1 MAVLNIH
8 SEIKSGEANQLDLVF
23 LGLDGTSFQTVNDFI
38 KSIPEDDNTIE
49 LSIHSNG
56 GLVTEGVAI
65 YDAIRA
71 SGKEVSA
78 VVEGSADSIASVI
91 LLSAAKEKRAMRPN
105 ASMVI
110 HNPSTP
116 VWALTSGYATADEFK
131 AWAESLEQAKE
142 RILDIY
148 VDRTGTDRETL
159 SDLMDKE
166 TNLTAIKA
174 KELGF
179 ISEIIAPNT
188 NVTKSKIMA
197 NSKIKA
203 AFAAIKNLLTE
214 VIDEVDETKVVNMTL
229 VTEAGVELVIERES
243 GDPQVGDAA
252 SPDGEHTLDD
262 GTVIVVL
269 DGKITEIRGAGEDT
283 EDNNDDEITNLKQRI
298 SDLEAENAQLK
309 GSTLTKDQRTILN
322 RVSKLGGIQVLDR
335 LESNYT
341 PTKREPTPAKV
352 KDPVTNSIADAAK
365 AKAEAI
371 RASKK
376 K

>member
-38 KSIPEDDNTIE
+38 KSIPEDDTAID

-56 GLVTEGVAI
+56 GSVIEGVAI

-116 VWALTSGYATADEFK
+116 VWALSSGYATADEFK
-131 AWAESLEQAKE
+131 AWADSLEQAKE

-148 VDRTGTDRETL
+148 VDRTGTDRQVL

-188 NVTKSKIMA
+188 NKTKSKIMA
-197 NSKIKA
+197 NSKLSA
-203 AFAAIKNLLTE
+203 AIAAIKNL
-214 VIDEVDETKVVNMTL
+214 VNSVVDETNDDAIVNMTL

-262 GTVIVVL
+262 GTVVVVL

-283 EDNNDDEITNLKQRI
+283 EDSTDEITNLKQRI

-309 GSTLTKDQRTILN
+309 GSTLTKDQRAILN
-322 RVSKLGGIQVLDR
+322 KVSKLGGIAVLDK

-341 PTKREPTPAKV
+341 PSKREAALAKA

-371 RASKK
+371 RASRQK
-376 K
+376 

>member
-131 AWAESLEQAKE
+131 AWADSLEQAKE

-148 VDRTGTDRETL
+148 VDRTGTDRQVL

-197 NSKIKA
+197 NSKLSA
-203 AFAAIKNLLTE
+203 AIAAIKNL
-214 VIDEVDETKVVNMTL
+214 VNSVVDETSDDAIVNMTL

-283 EDNNDDEITNLKQRI
+283 EDSTDEITNLKQRI

-322 RVSKLGGIQVLDR
+322 KVSKLGGIAVLDK

-341 PTKREPTPAKV
+341 PPKREPSPAKP
-352 KDPVTNSIADAAK
+352 KEDPKNSIADAAK

-371 RASKK
+371 RASRQK
-376 K
+376 

>member
-8 SEIKSGEANQLDLVF
+8 SEIKSGEATKLDLVF
-23 LGLDGTSFQTVNDFI
+23 LGLDGTSFQSVNDFI
-38 KSIPEDDNTIE
+38 KSIPEDDNAID

-56 GLVTEGVAI
+56 GSVIEGVAI

-78 VVEGSADSIASVI
+78 TVEGSADSIASVI
-91 LLSAAKEKRAMRPN
+91 LLSAPKENRKMRPN

-110 HNPSTP
+110 HNPSVE
-116 VWALTSGYATADEFK
+116 VWALSSGGVSADELK
-131 AWAESLEQAKE
+131 AWADSLEQAKE

-148 VDRTGTDRETL
+148 VDRTGTDRQVL
-159 SDLMDKE
+159 SDLMNKE

-179 ISEIIAPNT
+179 VSEIIAPNT
-188 NVTKSKIMA
+188 NKTKSKIMA
-197 NSKIKA
+197 NSKLSA
-203 AFAAIKNLLTE
+203 AIAAIKNL
-214 VIDEVDETKVVNMTL
+214 VNSVVDETNDDAIVNMTL

-243 GDPQVGDAA
+243 GDPMVGDAA

-269 DGKITEIRGAGEDT
+269 DGKITEIRGAGEGT
-283 EDNNDDEITNLKQRI
+283 EDSSDEIANLKQRI

-322 RVSKLGGIQVLDR
+322 RVSKLGGIQVLDK

-341 PTKREPTPAKV
+341 PPKREAAPAKA

-371 RASKK
+371 RANKK

>member
-8 SEIKSGEANQLDLVF
+8 SEIKSGEATKLDLVF
-23 LGLDGTSFQTVNDFI
+23 LGLDGTSFQSVNDFI

-56 GLVTEGVAI
+56 GSVIEGVAI

-71 SGKEVSA
+71 SGKDVSA
-78 VVEGSADSIASVI
+78 TVEGSADSIASVI
-91 LLSAAKEKRAMRPN
+91 LLSAPKENRKMRPN

-110 HNPSTP
+110 HNPSVE
-116 VWALTSGYATADEFK
+116 VWALSSGGVSADELK
-131 AWAESLEQAKE
+131 AWADSLEQAKE

-148 VDRTGTDRETL
+148 VDRTGTDRQVL

-243 GDPQVGDAA
+243 GDPMVGDAA

-269 DGKITEIRGAGEDT
+269 DGKITEIRGAG

-322 RVSKLGGIQVLDR
+322 RVSKLGGIQVLDK

-341 PTKREPTPAKV
+341 PPKREPNQAKA
-352 KDPVTNSIADAAK
+352 KDPVTNSIAEAAK

-371 RASKK
+371 RANKK

>member
-56 GLVTEGVAI
+56 GLVTEGLAI

-116 VWALTSGYATADEFK
+116 VWALSSGYATADEFK
-131 AWAESLEQAKE
+131 AWADSLEQAKE

-148 VDRTGTDRETL
+148 VDRTGTDRQVL

-197 NSKIKA
+197 NSKLSA
-203 AFAAIKNLLTE
+203 AIAAIKNL
-214 VIDEVDETKVVNMTL
+214 VNSVVDETSDEAIVNMTL
-229 VTEAGVELVIERES
+229 VTEAGVELVVERES

-283 EDNNDDEITNLKQRI
+283 EDSTDEITNLKQRI
-298 SDLEAENAQLK
+298 SDLEAENTQLK

-322 RVSKLGGIQVLDR
+322 KVSKLGGIAVLDK

-341 PTKREPTPAKV
+341 PPKREPAPAKV

-371 RASKK
+371 RANKK

>member
-23 LGLDGTSFQTVNDFI
+23 LGLDGTSFQSVNDFI

-56 GLVTEGVAI
+56 GSVIEGVAI

-71 SGKEVSA
+71 SGKDVSA

-91 LLSAAKEKRAMRPN
+91 LLSAPKENRKMRPN

-110 HNPSTP
+110 HNPSVE
-116 VWALTSGYATADEFK
+116 VWALSSGGVSADELK
-131 AWAESLEQAKE
+131 AWADSLEQAKE

-148 VDRTGTDRETL
+148 VDRTGTDRQVL

-197 NSKIKA
+197 NSKLSA
-203 AFAAIKNLLTE
+203 AIAAIKNL
-214 VIDEVDETKVVNMTL
+214 VNSVVDETNDDAIVNMTL

-243 GDPQVGDAA
+243 GDPMVGDAA

-283 EDNNDDEITNLKQRI
+283 EDSTDEITNLKQRI

-322 RVSKLGGIQVLDR
+322 RVSKLGGIQVLDK

-341 PTKREPTPAKV
+341 PPKREPAPAKV

>member
-23 LGLDGTSFQTVNDFI
+23 LGLDGTSFHSVNDFI

-56 GLVTEGVAI
+56 GSVIEGVAI

-78 VVEGSADSIASVI
+78 TVEGSADSIASVI
-91 LLSAAKEKRAMRPN
+91 LLSAPKENRKMRPN

-110 HNPSTP
+110 HNPSVE
-116 VWALTSGYATADEFK
+116 VWALSSGGVSADELK
-131 AWAESLEQAKE
+131 AWADSLEQAKE

-148 VDRTGTDRETL
+148 VDRTGTDRQVL

-197 NSKIKA
+197 NSKLSA
-203 AFAAIKNLLTE
+203 AIAAIKNL
-214 VIDEVDETKVVNMTL
+214 VNSVVDETNDDAIVNMTL

-243 GDPQVGDAA
+243 GDPMVGDAA

-283 EDNNDDEITNLKQRI
+283 EDSTDEITNLKQRI

-322 RVSKLGGIQVLDR
+322 RVSKLGGIQVLDK

-341 PTKREPTPAKV
+341 PPKREPNQAKV

>member
-8 SEIKSGEANQLDLVF
+8 SEIKSGEESKLDLVF

-38 KSIPEDDNTIE
+38 KSIPEDDTAID

-56 GLVTEGVAI
+56 GSVIEGVAI

-78 VVEGSADSIASVI
+78 TVEGSADSIASVI

-116 VWALTSGYATADEFK
+116 VWALSSGYATADEFK
-131 AWAESLEQAKE
+131 AWADSLEQAKE

-148 VDRTGTDRETL
+148 VDRTGTDRQIL

-188 NVTKSKIMA
+188 NKTKSKIMA
-197 NSKIKA
+197 NSKLSA
-203 AFAAIKNLLTE
+203 AIAAIKNL
-214 VIDEVDETKVVNMTL
+214 VNSIVDEANDDAIVNMTL

-269 DGKITEIRGAGEDT
+269 DGKITEIRGAGGDT
-283 EDNNDDEITNLKQRI
+283 EDSTDEITNLKQRI

-322 RVSKLGGIQVLDR
+322 RVSKLGGIQVLDK

-341 PTKREPTPAKV
+341 PSKREAAPAKP
-352 KDPVTNSIADAAK
+352 KENPKNSIADAAK

-371 RASKK
+371 RASRQK
-376 K
+376 

>member
-23 LGLDGTSFQTVNDFI
+23 LGLDGTSFQSVNDFI
-38 KSIPEDDNTIE
+38 KSIPEDDTAID

-56 GLVTEGVAI
+56 GSVIEGVAI

-78 VVEGSADSIASVI
+78 TVEGSADSIASVI
-91 LLSAAKEKRAMRPN
+91 LLSAPKENRKMRPN

-110 HNPSTP
+110 HNPSVE
-116 VWALTSGYATADEFK
+116 VWALSSGGVSADELK
-131 AWAESLEQAKE
+131 SWADSLEQAKE

-148 VDRTGTDRETL
+148 VDRTGTDRQVL

-188 NVTKSKIMA
+188 NKTKSKIMA
-197 NSKIKA
+197 NSKLSA
-203 AFAAIKNLLTE
+203 AIAAIKNL
-214 VIDEVDETKVVNMTL
+214 VNSVVDETNDDAIVNMTL

-283 EDNNDDEITNLKQRI
+283 EDSTDEITNLKQRI

-322 RVSKLGGIQVLDR
+322 RVSKLGGIQVLDK

-341 PTKREPTPAKV
+341 PSKREAAPAKA

-371 RASKK
+371 RANKK

>member
-38 KSIPEDDNTIE
+38 KSIPEDDNAIE

-56 GLVTEGVAI
+56 GSVIEGVAI

-78 VVEGSADSIASVI
+78 TVEGSADSIASVI
-91 LLSAAKEKRAMRPN
+91 LLSAPKENRKMRPN

-110 HNPSTP
+110 HNPSVD
-116 VWALTSGYATADEFK
+116 VWALSSGGVSADELK
-131 AWAESLEQAKE
+131 SWADSLEQAKD

-148 VDRTGTDRETL
+148 VDRTGTDRQVL

-203 AFAAIKNLLTE
+203 AFAAIKNL
-214 VIDEVDETKVVNMTL
+214 VNSVVDEANDETIVNMTL

-269 DGKITEIRGAGEDT
+269 DGKITEIRGAGEAP
-283 EDNNDDEITNLKQRI
+283 EDDNDDEITNLKQRI

-322 RVSKLGGIQVLDR
+322 RVNKLGGIQVLDK

-341 PTKREPTPAKV
+341 PPKREATPAKP
-352 KDPVTNSIADAAK
+352 KENPKNSIADAAK
-365 AKAEAI
+365 AKADAI
-371 RASKK
+371 RASRQK
-376 K
+376 

>member
-38 KSIPEDDNTIE
+38 KSIPEDDTAID

-56 GLVTEGVAI
+56 GSVIEGVAI

-78 VVEGSADSIASVI
+78 TVEGSADSIASVI
-91 LLSAAKEKRAMRPN
+91 LLSAPKENRKMRPN

-110 HNPSTP
+110 HNPSVE
-116 VWALTSGYATADEFK
+116 VWALSSGGVSADELK
-131 AWAESLEQAKE
+131 AWADSLEQAKE

-148 VDRTGTDRETL
+148 VDRTGTDRQIL

-197 NSKIKA
+197 NSKLSA
-203 AFAAIKNLLTE
+203 AIAAIKNL
-214 VIDEVDETKVVNMTL
+214 VNSVVDETNDDAIVNMTL

-243 GDPQVGDAA
+243 GDPMVGDAA

-283 EDNNDDEITNLKQRI
+283 EDSTDEITNLKQRI

-322 RVSKLGGIQVLDR
+322 RVSKLGGIQVLDK

-341 PTKREPTPAKV
+341 PPKREAAPAKA
-352 KDPVTNSIADAAK
+352 KDLATNSIADAAK
-365 AKAEAI
+365 AKADAI
-371 RASKK
+371 RANKK

>member
-38 KSIPEDDNTIE
+38 KSIPEDDTAIE

-56 GLVTEGVAI
+56 GSVIEGVAI

-78 VVEGSADSIASVI
+78 TVEGSADSIASVI
-91 LLSAAKEKRAMRPN
+91 LLSAPKENRKMRPN

-110 HNPSTP
+110 HNPSVE
-116 VWALTSGYATADEFK
+116 VWALSSGGVSADELK
-131 AWAESLEQAKE
+131 SWADSLEQAKE

-148 VDRTGTDRETL
+148 VDRTGTDRQVL

-188 NVTKSKIMA
+188 NKTKSKIMA
-197 NSKIKA
+197 NSKLSA
-203 AFAAIKNLLTE
+203 AIAAIKNL
-214 VIDEVDETKVVNMTL
+214 VNSVVDETSDDAIVNMTL

-283 EDNNDDEITNLKQRI
+283 EDSTDEITNLKQRI

-309 GSTLTKDQRTILN
+309 GSTLTKDQRAILN
-322 RVSKLGGIQVLDR
+322 KVSKLGGIAVLDK

-341 PTKREPTPAKV
+341 PSKREAAPAKP
-352 KDPVTNSIADAAK
+352 KENPKNSIADAAK
-365 AKAEAI
+365 AKADAI
-371 RASKK
+371 RASRQK
-376 K
+376 

>member
-23 LGLDGTSFQTVNDFI
+23 LGLDGTSFQSVNDFI
-38 KSIPEDDNTIE
+38 KSIPEDDSTIE

-78 VVEGSADSIASVI
+78 TVEGSADSIASVI
-91 LLSAAKEKRAMRPN
+91 LLSAPKENRKMRPN

-110 HNPSTP
+110 HNPSVE
-116 VWALTSGYATADEFK
+116 VWALSSGGVSADELK
-131 AWAESLEQAKE
+131 AWADSLEQAKE

-148 VDRTGTDRETL
+148 VDRTGTDRQVL

-166 TNLTAIKA
+166 TNLTAVKA

-197 NSKIKA
+197 NSKLSA
-203 AFAAIKNLLTE
+203 AIAAIKNL
-214 VIDEVDETKVVNMTL
+214 VNSVVDETNDDAIVNMTL

-243 GDPQVGDAA
+243 GDPMVGDAA

-283 EDNNDDEITNLKQRI
+283 EDSTDEITNLKQRI

-322 RVSKLGGIQVLDR
+322 RVSKLGGIQVLDK

-341 PTKREPTPAKV
+341 PPKREPAPAKV

>member
-8 SEIKSGEANQLDLVF
+8 SEIKSGEESKLDLVF
-23 LGLDGTSFQTVNDFI
+23 LGLDGTSFQSVNDFI

-116 VWALTSGYATADEFK
+116 VWALSSGYATADEFK
-131 AWAESLEQAKE
+131 AWADSLEQAKE

-148 VDRTGTDRETL
+148 VDRTGTDRQVL

-243 GDPQVGDAA
+243 GDPMVGDAA

-269 DGKITEIRGAGEDT
+269 EGKITEIRGAGEDT
-283 EDNNDDEITNLKQRI
+283 KDSTDEITNLKQRI

-322 RVSKLGGIQVLDR
+322 RVSKLGGIQVLDK

-341 PTKREPTPAKV
+341 PPKREPAPAKV

>member
-23 LGLDGTSFQTVNDFI
+23 LGLDGTSFQSVNDFI

-56 GLVTEGVAI
+56 GSVIEGVAI

-91 LLSAAKEKRAMRPN
+91 LLSAPKENRKMRPN

-110 HNPSTP
+110 HNPSVE
-116 VWALTSGYATADEFK
+116 VWALSSGGVSADELK
-131 AWAESLEQAKE
+131 AWADSLEQAKE

-148 VDRTGTDRETL
+148 VDRTGTDRQVL

-188 NVTKSKIMA
+188 NKTKSKIMA
-197 NSKIKA
+197 NSKLSA
-203 AFAAIKNLLTE
+203 AIAAIKNL
-214 VIDEVDETKVVNMTL
+214 VNSVVDETNDDAIVNMTL

-243 GDPQVGDAA
+243 GDPMVGDAA

-283 EDNNDDEITNLKQRI
+283 EDSTDEITNLKQRI

-322 RVSKLGGIQVLDR
+322 RVSKLGGIQVLDK

-341 PTKREPTPAKV
+341 PPKREPAPAKV

>member
-8 SEIKSGEANQLDLVF
+8 SEIKSGEATKLDLVF
-23 LGLDGTSFQTVNDFI
+23 LGLDGTSFQSVNDFI
-38 KSIPEDDNTIE
+38 KSIPEDDPAID

-56 GLVTEGVAI
+56 GSVIEGVAI

-91 LLSAAKEKRAMRPN
+91 LLSAPKENRKMRPN

-116 VWALTSGYATADEFK
+116 VWALSSGYATADEFK
-131 AWAESLEQAKE
+131 AWADSLEQAKE

-148 VDRTGTDRETL
+148 VDRTGTDRQVL

-197 NSKIKA
+197 NSKLSA
-203 AFAAIKNLLTE
+203 AIAAIKNL
-214 VIDEVDETKVVNMTL
+214 VNSVVDETNDDAIVNMTL

-243 GDPQVGDAA
+243 GDPMVGDAA

-283 EDNNDDEITNLKQRI
+283 EDSTDEITNLKQRI

-322 RVSKLGGIQVLDR
+322 RVSKLGGIQVLDK

-341 PTKREPTPAKV
+341 PPKREPAPAKV

>member
-8 SEIKSGEANQLDLVF
+8 SEIKSGEESKLDLVF

-116 VWALTSGYATADEFK
+116 VWALSSGYATADEFK
-131 AWAESLEQAKE
+131 AWADSLEQAKE

-148 VDRTGTDRETL
+148 VDRTGTDRQIL

-188 NVTKSKIMA
+188 NKTKSKIMA
-197 NSKIKA
+197 NSKLSA
-203 AFAAIKNLLTE
+203 AIAAIKNL
-214 VIDEVDETKVVNMTL
+214 VNSVVDETSDDAIVNMTL

-283 EDNNDDEITNLKQRI
+283 EDSTDEITNLKQRI

-322 RVSKLGGIQVLDR
+322 RVSKLGGIAVLDK

-341 PTKREPTPAKV
+341 PSKREPSPAKP
-352 KDPVTNSIADAAK
+352 KEDPKNSIADAAK

-371 RASKK
+371 RASRQK
-376 K
+376 

>member
-8 SEIKSGEANQLDLVF
+8 SEIKSGEESKLDLVF
-23 LGLDGTSFQTVNDFI
+23 LGLDGTSFQSVNDFI

-56 GLVTEGVAI
+56 GSVIEGVAI

-78 VVEGSADSIASVI
+78 TVEGSADSIASVI
-91 LLSAAKEKRAMRPN
+91 LLSAPKENRKMRPN

-110 HNPSTP
+110 HNPSVD
-116 VWALTSGYATADEFK
+116 VWALSSGCVSADELK
-131 AWAESLEQAKE
+131 SWADSLEQAKE

-148 VDRTGTDRETL
+148 VDRTGTDREIL

-188 NVTKSKIMA
+188 NKTKSKIMA

-214 VIDEVDETKVVNMTL
+214 VIDEVDEAKVVNMTL

-252 SPDGEHTLDD
+252 SPAGEHTLDD

-283 EDNNDDEITNLKQRI
+283 EDSTDEITNLKQRI

-322 RVSKLGGIQVLDR
+322 KVSKLGGIAVLDK

-341 PTKREPTPAKV
+341 PPKREPTPAKA

-365 AKAEAI
+365 AKADAI
-371 RASKK
+371 RANKK

>member
-8 SEIKSGEANQLDLVF
+8 SEIKSGEESKLDLVF

-116 VWALTSGYATADEFK
+116 VWALSSGYATADEFK
-131 AWAESLEQAKE
+131 AWADSLEQAKE

-148 VDRTGTDRETL
+148 VDRTGTDRESL

-197 NSKIKA
+197 NSKIKS

-283 EDNNDDEITNLKQRI
+283 KDSTDEITNLKQRI

-322 RVSKLGGIQVLDR
+322 KVSKLGGIAVLDK

-341 PTKREPTPAKV
+341 PSKREAAPTKA

-371 RASKK
+371 RANKK

>member
-38 KSIPEDDNTIE
+38 KSIPEDDTAID

-56 GLVTEGVAI
+56 GSVIEGVAI

-91 LLSAAKEKRAMRPN
+91 LLSAPKENRKMRPN

-110 HNPSTP
+110 HNPSVE
-116 VWALTSGYATADEFK
+116 VWALSSGGVSADELK
-131 AWAESLEQAKE
+131 AWADSLEQAKE

-148 VDRTGTDRETL
+148 VDRTGTDRRVL

-197 NSKIKA
+197 NSKLSA
-203 AFAAIKNLLTE
+203 AIAAIKNL
-214 VIDEVDETKVVNMTL
+214 VNSVVDETSDEAIVNMTL

-283 EDNNDDEITNLKQRI
+283 EDSTDEITNLKQRI

-309 GSTLTKDQRTILN
+309 GSTLTKDQRSILN
-322 RVSKLGGIQVLDR
+322 RVSKLGGIQVLDK

-341 PTKREPTPAKV
+341 PSKREAAPAKV

-365 AKAEAI
+365 AKADAI
-371 RASKK
+371 RANKK

>member
-8 SEIKSGEANQLDLVF
+8 SEIKSGEANQIDLVF

-116 VWALTSGYATADEFK
+116 VWALSSGYATADEFK
-131 AWAESLEQAKE
+131 AWADSLEQAKE

-148 VDRTGTDRETL
+148 VDRTGTDRQVL
-159 SDLMDKE
+159 SDLMNKE

-197 NSKIKA
+197 NSKLSA
-203 AFAAIKNLLTE
+203 AIAAIKNL
-214 VIDEVDETKVVNMTL
+214 VNSVVDDTNDDTIVNMTL

-269 DGKITEIRGAGEDT
+269 DGKITEIRGAGEAP
-283 EDNNDDEITNLKQRI
+283 EDNNDDEITN
-298 SDLEAENAQLK
+298 
-309 GSTLTKDQRTILN
+309 
-322 RVSKLGGIQVLDR
+322 
-335 LESNYT
+335 
-341 PTKREPTPAKV
+341 
-352 KDPVTNSIADAAK
+352 
-365 AKAEAI
+365 
-371 RASKK
+371 
-376 K
+376 

>member
-38 KSIPEDDNTIE
+38 KSIPEDDTAID

-56 GLVTEGVAI
+56 GSVIEGVAI

-78 VVEGSADSIASVI
+78 TVEGSADSIASVI
-91 LLSAAKEKRAMRPN
+91 LLSAPKENRKMRPN

-110 HNPSTP
+110 HNPSVE
-116 VWALTSGYATADEFK
+116 VWALSSGGVSADELK
-131 AWAESLEQAKE
+131 SWADSLEQAKE

-148 VDRTGTDRETL
+148 VDRTGTDRQVL

-188 NVTKSKIMA
+188 NKTKSKIMA
-197 NSKIKA
+197 NSKLSA
-203 AFAAIKNLLTE
+203 AIAAIKNL
-214 VIDEVDETKVVNMTL
+214 VNSVVDETGDDAIVNMTL

-283 EDNNDDEITNLKQRI
+283 EDSTDEITNLKQRI

-322 RVSKLGGIQVLDR
+322 KVSKLGGIQVLDK

-341 PTKREPTPAKV
+341 PPKREAAPAKP
-352 KDPVTNSIADAAK
+352 KENPKNSIADAAK
-365 AKAEAI
+365 AKVEAI
-371 RASKK
+371 RASRQK
-376 K
+376 

>member
-23 LGLDGTSFQTVNDFI
+23 LGLDGTSFQSVNDFI
-38 KSIPEDDNTIE
+38 KSIPEDDTAID

-56 GLVTEGVAI
+56 GSVIEGVAI

-78 VVEGSADSIASVI
+78 TVEGSADSIASVI

-116 VWALTSGYATADEFK
+116 VWALSSGYATADEFK
-131 AWAESLEQAKE
+131 AWADSLEQAKE

-148 VDRTGTDRETL
+148 VDRTGTDRQIL

-197 NSKIKA
+197 NSKLSA
-203 AFAAIKNLLTE
+203 AIAAIKNL
-214 VIDEVDETKVVNMTL
+214 VNSVVDETSDDAIVNMTL

-283 EDNNDDEITNLKQRI
+283 KDSTDEITNLKQRI

-322 RVSKLGGIQVLDR
+322 KVSKLGGIQVLDK

-341 PTKREPTPAKV
+341 PPKREPAPAKP
-352 KDPVTNSIADAAK
+352 KENPQNSIADAAK
-365 AKAEAI
+365 AKADAI
-371 RASKK
+371 RANKK

>member
-8 SEIKSGEANQLDLVF
+8 SEIKSGEESKLDLVF

-116 VWALTSGYATADEFK
+116 VWALSSGYATADEFK
-131 AWAESLEQAKE
+131 AWADSLEQAKE

-148 VDRTGTDRETL
+148 VDRTGTDRQVL

-188 NVTKSKIMA
+188 NKTKSKIMA
-197 NSKIKA
+197 NSKLSA
-203 AFAAIKNLLTE
+203 AIAAIKNL
-214 VIDEVDETKVVNMTL
+214 VNSVVDETSDDAIVNMTL

-283 EDNNDDEITNLKQRI
+283 EDSTDEITNLKQRI

-322 RVSKLGGIQVLDR
+322 KVSKLGGIAVLDK

-341 PTKREPTPAKV
+341 PSKREAAPAKA

-371 RASKK
+371 RAGKK

>member
-1 MAVLNIH
+1 
-8 SEIKSGEANQLDLVF
+8 
-23 LGLDGTSFQTVNDFI
+23 
-38 KSIPEDDNTIE
+38 
-49 LSIHSNG
+49 
-56 GLVTEGVAI
+56 
-65 YDAIRA
+65 
-71 SGKEVSA
+71 
-78 VVEGSADSIASVI
+78 
-91 LLSAAKEKRAMRPN
+91 
-105 ASMVI
+105 MVI
-110 HNPSTP
+110 HNPSVE
-116 VWALTSGYATADEFK
+116 VWALASGGVSADELK
-131 AWAESLEQAKE
+131 SWADSLEQAKE

-148 VDRTGTDRETL
+148 VDRTGTDRQIL

-188 NVTKSKIMA
+188 NKTKSKIMA
-197 NSKIKA
+197 NSKLSA
-203 AFAAIKNLLTE
+203 AIAAIKNL
-214 VIDEVDETKVVNMTL
+214 VNSVVDDTSDDAIVNMTL
-229 VTEAGVELVIERES
+229 VTEAGVELVIKRES

-283 EDNNDDEITNLKQRI
+283 EDSTDEITNLKQRI

-322 RVSKLGGIQVLDR
+322 KVSKLGGIQVLDK

-341 PTKREPTPAKV
+341 PPKREPAPAKV

-371 RASKK
+371 RASRQK
-376 K
+376 

>member
-23 LGLDGTSFQTVNDFI
+23 LGLDGTSFQSVNDFI
-38 KSIPEDDNTIE
+38 KSIPEDDHAID

-56 GLVTEGVAI
+56 GSVIEGVAI

-78 VVEGSADSIASVI
+78 TVEGSADSIASVI
-91 LLSAAKEKRAMRPN
+91 LLSAPKENRKMRPN

-110 HNPSTP
+110 HNPSVE
-116 VWALTSGYATADEFK
+116 VWALSSGGVSADELK
-131 AWAESLEQAKE
+131 AWADSLEQAKE

-148 VDRTGTDRETL
+148 VDRTGTDRQVL

-214 VIDEVDETKVVNMTL
+214 VIDEVDETKVFNMTL

-243 GDPQVGDAA
+243 GDPMVGDAA

-262 GTVIVVL
+262 GTIIVVL

-283 EDNNDDEITNLKQRI
+283 EDSTDEITNLKQRI

-309 GSTLTKDQRTILN
+309 GSTLTKDQRIILN
-322 RVSKLGGIQVLDR
+322 RVSKLGGIQVLDK
-335 LESNYT
+335 LESNYA
-341 PTKREPTPAKV
+341 PPKREPAPAKV

>member
-49 LSIHSNG
+49 ISIHSNG
-56 GLVTEGVAI
+56 GSVIEGVAI

-78 VVEGSADSIASVI
+78 TVEGSADSIASVI
-91 LLSAAKEKRAMRPN
+91 LLSAPKENRKMRPN

-110 HNPSTP
+110 HNPSVE
-116 VWALTSGYATADEFK
+116 VWALASGGVSADELK
-131 AWAESLEQAKE
+131 SWADSLEQAKE

-148 VDRTGTDRETL
+148 VDRTGTDRQIL

-197 NSKIKA
+197 NSKLSA
-203 AFAAIKNLLTE
+203 AIAAIKNL
-214 VIDEVDETKVVNMTL
+214 VNSVVDETSDEAIVNMTL
-229 VTEAGVELVIERES
+229 VTEAGVELVVERES

-283 EDNNDDEITNLKQRI
+283 EDSTDEITNLKQRI
-298 SDLEAENAQLK
+298 SDLEVENAQLK

-322 RVSKLGGIQVLDR
+322 KVSKLGGIQVLDK

-341 PTKREPTPAKV
+341 PPKREPAPAKV